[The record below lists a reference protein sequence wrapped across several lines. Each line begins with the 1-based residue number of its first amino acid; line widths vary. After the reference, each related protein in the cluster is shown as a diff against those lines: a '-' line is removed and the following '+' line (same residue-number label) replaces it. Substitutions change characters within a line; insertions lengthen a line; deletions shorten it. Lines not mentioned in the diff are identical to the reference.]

1 VVGILFAAGMLAV
14 GLYLVMAENNSD
26 MGLFG
31 AMLLVLGATLLVANL
46 YMHRHGFR
54 MPRRRR

>member
-1 VVGILFAAGMLAV
+1 VVGIVFAAAMVAA
-14 GLYLVMAENNSD
+14 GLYLTLAENSSD
-26 MGLFG
+26 MGLIG
-31 AMLLVLGATLLVANL
+31 AMLLVLGVTFLVVNV

>member
-1 VVGILFAAGMLAV
+1 MVGIVFSAAMLAV
-14 GLYLVMAENNSD
+14 GLYLTMSQNYSD

-31 AMLLVLGATLLVANL
+31 AMLLVLGATFLAVNI